1 MGRIHARRLFM
12 SRNPGRFRVVRH
24 CTICVSILRRYRSS
38 GSYGGMK
45 MRTSILTA
53 FALAALVAGVS
64 VVRAD
69 EFGGQQQ
76 SNAAASTYL
85 DQQAKNSTLSD
96 PTAPNSIRSHG
107 NR

>member
-1 MGRIHARRLFM
+1 
-12 SRNPGRFRVVRH
+12 
-24 CTICVSILRRYRSS
+24 
-38 GSYGGMK
+38 

-53 FALAALVAGVS
+53 LALAALVAGSS

-69 EFGGQQQ
+69 EFAGQQQ
-76 SNAAASTYL
+76 ANAGANTYL
-85 DQQAKNSTLSD
+85 DQQAKNSGLSD